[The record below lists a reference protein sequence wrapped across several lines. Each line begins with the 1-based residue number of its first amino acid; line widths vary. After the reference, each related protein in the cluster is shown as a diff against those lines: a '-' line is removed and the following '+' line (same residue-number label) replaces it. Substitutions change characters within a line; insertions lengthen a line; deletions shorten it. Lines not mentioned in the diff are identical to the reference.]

1 MLHAAH
7 RHFMAAHPA
16 SWLVNIGG
24 LQKLQSTRNSPG
36 SPHAARVLLPIHQA
50 WMHTEIALRSNFT
63 VQLGGTSAPALA
75 LLLCIR
81 NGAMYM

>member
-1 MLHAAH
+1 
-7 RHFMAAHPA
+7 
-16 SWLVNIGG
+16 
-24 LQKLQSTRNSPG
+24 
-36 SPHAARVLLPIHQA
+36 
-50 WMHTEIALRSNFT
+50 MHTEIALRSNFT